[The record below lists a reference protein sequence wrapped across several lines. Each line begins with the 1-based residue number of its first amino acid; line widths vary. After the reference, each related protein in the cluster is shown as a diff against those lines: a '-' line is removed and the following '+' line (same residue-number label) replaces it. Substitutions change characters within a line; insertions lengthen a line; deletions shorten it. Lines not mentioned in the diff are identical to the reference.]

1 MSKLGKPLH
10 AVTRTLGK
18 PLDAVTGTLSKPL
31 DLVTDVAVNVVNE
44 RLGRQWHQ
52 LPSLTLQLANLTK
65 LREDLREKNLF
76 EVPDARPEVD
86 LGHITEQAR
95 RARTPDGSF
104 NDLSLPAMGM
114 AGSAFGRNVPTR
126 MTTPRNPVSDPN
138 PRDISNLLLAREE
151 FVPAGIVNVLA
162 AAWLQFMNH
171 NWFFHERGAE
181 DDFFE
186 VPLPAGDSWPNEHM
200 RIRKTP
206 TMPGTSRTGNGG
218 SAPAFHNQE
227 THWWD
232 GSQIYGTGKDKQQS
246 LRTFDNGHVKVEA
259 GRLPPD
265 PGRGGVDLTGFNE
278 NWWAGLALMHT
289 VFGREH
295 NSIADALAKAYPHLD
310 DQRLFEIAS
319 LVNSALMAKIHTVD
333 WTRTILRHPALQLG
347 MNANWWGLEGEAL
360 QGKFGRLSNSEA
372 ISGVAG
378 SPSAH
383 HSAPFAITEEF
394 VSVYRM
400 HPLIPD
406 DYDFISL
413 EDNTVREQRTLTE
426 IQGRDT
432 RQFMDRVGME
442 QVWYSLGLASA
453 GAVCLHNY
461 PNTLRQLARMD
472 GELLDLATLDI
483 VRDRERG
490 IPRYND
496 FREAL
501 RMPRFRSF
509 TELTPNERW
518 AKELSTLYC
527 GDIDAVDPMVGMFA
541 ETPPKG
547 FGFSDTAF
555 RVFILMASRRIKS
568 DRFFTGDFNAD
579 VYTKVGFD
587 WVQHTTMKDILLRHY
602 PELAP
607 ALENV
612 ERVFAP
618 WPKVGDAV
626 QPDSGLAR
634 KLAETVKAYL
644 P

>member
-1 MSKLGKPLH
+1 MS
-10 AVTRTLGK
+10 RLGK
-18 PLDAVTGTLSKPL
+18 PLDV
-31 DLVTDVAVNVVNE
+31 VANVVNE

-52 LPSLTLQLANLTK
+52 LPSLSLQLANLTK
-65 LREDLREKNLF
+65 LRKDLREKNLF
-76 EVPDARPEVD
+76 EVPDSRPEVD
-86 LGHITEQAR
+86 LGPLTDERR
-95 RARTPDGSF
+95 RARTADGSF
-104 NDLSLPAMGM
+104 NDLSVPSMGM
-114 AGSAFGRNVPTR
+114 AGTPFGRNVPTR
-126 MTTPRNPVSDPN
+126 MTTPRNVVASPN
-138 PRDISNLLLAREE
+138 PRDISNQLLARQE

-171 NWFFHERGAE
+171 NWFFHERGPK
-181 DDFFE
+181 DDFLE
-186 VPLPAGDSWPNEHM
+186 VPLPAGDTWPEDHM
-200 RIRKTP
+200 RIRRTP
-206 TMPGTSRTGNGG
+206 TMPGTAGAGHGG
-218 SAPAFHNQE
+218 SAPAFHNRE

-232 GSQIYGTGKDKQQS
+232 GSQIYGTGTAKQQS
-246 LRTFDNGHVKVEA
+246 LRTFQNGHIKVET
-259 GRLPPD
+259 GRLVAD
-265 PGRGGVDLTGFNE
+265 PAIEGVDLTGFNE
-278 NWWAGLALMHT
+278 NWWAGLALLHT
-289 VFGREH
+289 VFAREH
-295 NSIADALAKAYPHLD
+295 NAIADALTKAYPKLD
-310 DQRLFEIAS
+310 DQRLFEIAW

-333 WTRTILRHPALQLG
+333 WTPTILRHPALQLG
-347 MNANWWGLEGEAL
+347 MNANWWGLQGEAL
-360 QGKFGRLSNSEA
+360 QKKIGRLTGSESL
-372 ISGVAG
+372 SGVAG
-378 SPSAH
+378 SEAAH
-383 HSAPFAITEEF
+383 HAAPFAITEEF

-406 DYDFISL
+406 DFDFVSL
-413 EDNTVREQRTLTE
+413 EDNTVRERRTLTE

-432 RQFMDRVGME
+432 REFMDRMGME

-461 PNTLRQLARMD
+461 PNSLRQLRRID

-509 TELTPNERW
+509 EELTPNQRW
-518 AKELSTLYC
+518 AKELATLYR

-555 RVFILMASRRIKS
+555 RVFIVMASRRIKS
-568 DRFFTGDFNAD
+568 DRFFTEDFNAD

-587 WVQHTTMKDILLRHY
+587 WVQDTTMKDILLRHF
-602 PELAP
+602 PELGQ

-618 WPKVGDAV
+618 WPKIGDPV
-626 QPDSGLAR
+626 QPDHGLAA
-634 KLAETVKAYL
+634 KLAETVRAYM

>member
-1 MSKLGKPLH
+1 MSKLD
-10 AVTRTLGK
+10 K
-18 PLDAVTGTLSKPL
+18 PLDV
-31 DLVTDVAVNVVNE
+31 VANVVNE
-44 RLGRQWHQ
+44 RIGKQWHQ

-65 LREDLREKNLF
+65 LRKDLREKNLF
-76 EVPDARPEVD
+76 EVPGSRPEVD
-86 LGHITEQAR
+86 LGPPTEAAR

-104 NDLSLPAMGM
+104 NDLSFPTMGM
-114 AGSAFGRNVPTR
+114 AGSALGRNVPTR
-126 MTTPRNPVSDPN
+126 MTTPRNVVASPN
-138 PRDISNLLLAREE
+138 PRDISNQLLAREE
-151 FVPAGIVNVLA
+151 FVPAGIINVLA
-162 AAWLQFMNH
+162 GAWLQFMNH
-171 NWFFHERGAE
+171 NWFFHERGPE
-181 DDFFE
+181 DEFFE
-186 VPLPAGDSWPNEHM
+186 VPLPAGDTWPDKHM

-206 TMPGTSRTGNGG
+206 TMPGTSPTGYGG

-227 THWWD
+227 SHWWD
-232 GSQIYGTGKDKQQS
+232 GSQVYGTGKDKQQS
-246 LRTFDNGHVKVEA
+246 LRTFKDGHIKVEM
-259 GRLPPD
+259 GRLVPD
-265 PGRGGVDLTGFNE
+265 PETDGVDHTGFNE
-278 NWWAGLALMHT
+278 NWWAGLALLHT
-289 VFGREH
+289 VFAREH
-295 NSIADALAKAYPHLD
+295 NAIADALAKAYPDLD
-310 DQRLFEIAS
+310 DQRLFETAV

-347 MNANWWGLEGEAL
+347 MNANWWGLQGETL
-360 QGKFGRLSNSEA
+360 QKKVGRLTNSEA

-378 SPSAH
+378 SEAAH
-383 HSAPFAITEEF
+383 HAAPFSMTEEF

-406 DYDFISL
+406 HYDFISL
-413 EDNTVREQRTLTE
+413 DDNTVREQRTLTE

-432 RQFMDRVGME
+432 REFMDRMGME

-461 PNTLRQLARMD
+461 PNTLRELRRVD

-496 FREAL
+496 FRESL

-509 TELTPNERW
+509 DELTPNQRW
-518 AKELSTLYC
+518 AKELATMYR

-555 RVFILMASRRIKS
+555 RVFVLMASRRIKS
-568 DRFFTGDFNAD
+568 DRFFTEDFNPD

-587 WVQHTTMKDILLRHY
+587 WVQDTTMKDILLRHY
-602 PELAP
+602 PELGP
-607 ALENV
+607 ALGNV

-618 WPKVGDAV
+618 WPKIGDPL
-626 QPDSGLAR
+626 QPDHGLAT
-634 KLAETVKAYL
+634 KLAEAVKAYL

>member
-1 MSKLGKPLH
+1 MSKLD
-10 AVTRTLGK
+10 K
-18 PLDAVTGTLSKPL
+18 PLDAM
-31 DLVTDVAVNVVNE
+31 ANVVNE
-44 RLGRQWHQ
+44 KVGKQWHQ

-65 LREDLREKNLF
+65 LRKDLREKNLF
-76 EVPDARPEVD
+76 EVPDSRPDTD
-86 LGHITEQAR
+86 LGEVTDEVR

-104 NDLSLPAMGM
+104 NDLSLPHMGA
-114 AGSAFGRNVPTR
+114 AGTAFGRNVPPR
-126 MTTPRNPVSDPN
+126 MTTPRNVFAEPN
-138 PRDISNLLLAREE
+138 PRDISNLLLARED

-171 NWFFHERGAE
+171 NWFFHERGPE

-186 VPLPAGDSWPNEHM
+186 VPLPEGDSWPEPHM
-200 RIRKTP
+200 RIRRTP
-206 TMPGTSRTGNGG
+206 TMPGTSRAGHGG

-227 THWWD
+227 SHWWD
-232 GSQIYGTGKDKQQS
+232 GSQIYGTGAEKQKS
-246 LRTFDNGHVKVEA
+246 LRTFEGGRIKIEA
-259 GRLPPD
+259 GRLVAD
-265 PGRGGVDLTGFNE
+265 PETAGVDHTGFNE
-278 NWWAGLALMHT
+278 NWWAGLALLHT
-289 VFGREH
+289 VFAREH
-295 NSIADALAKAYPHLD
+295 NAIADALAKAYPELD
-310 DQRLFEIAS
+310 DQRLFEIAW
-319 LVNSALMAKIHTVD
+319 LVNSALMAKIHTID
-333 WTRTILRHPALQLG
+333 WTRTILRHPALQIG
-347 MNANWWGLEGEAL
+347 MNANWWGIQGEAL
-360 QGKFGRLSNSEA
+360 QKKVGRLTHSEA

-378 SPSAH
+378 SEAAH
-383 HSAPFAITEEF
+383 HAAPFSLTEEF

-406 DYDFISL
+406 DYDFLSL
-413 EDNTVREQRTLTE
+413 EDNSLREQRTLTE
-426 IQGRDT
+426 IQGVDT
-432 RQFMDRVGME
+432 REFMDRLGME
-442 QVWYSLGLASA
+442 DIWYSLGLASA

-461 PNTLRQLARMD
+461 PNTLRQLRRVD
-472 GELLDLATLDI
+472 GELLDLGTLDI

-501 RMPRFRSF
+501 RMPRFKDF
-509 TELTPNERW
+509 DELTPNKRW
-518 AKELSTLYC
+518 AKEIAELYR
-527 GDIDAVDPMVGMFA
+527 GDIDAVDPMVGMYA

-568 DRFFTGDFNAD
+568 DRFFTEDFNPD

-587 WVQHTTMKDILLRHY
+587 WVQETSMKDVLLRHY

-618 WPKVGDAV
+618 WPKVGDPA
-626 QPDSGLAR
+626 QPDQNLAR
-634 KLAETVKAYL
+634 KLAETVKGYL